1 MADPFHV
8 ELVAADRQVWS
19 GDAMQINARTT
30 NGDLGVLPNHTP
42 VMSVLEPG
50 VLEIIEP
57 GELPIKAAVAEGFI
71 SVADNRVSVLSE
83 QIWLHDEI
91 VIEEARAE
99 LAAAESDVQIRRALA
114 KVHAAGHSA

>member
-57 GELPIKAAVAEGFI
+57 DELPIKAAVAEGFI